1 MNPTQLEA
9 RVNTLDDY
17 SPIVG
22 EAEVA
27 ELRTLAERL
36 RGRSVQMVNSTAV
49 GGGVA
54 EILNRMVPLMQEL
67 EIGVRWDVITGG
79 EDFFAVTKAF
89 HNALHGESYRL
100 SDDSFRT
107 FLANAEQNR
116 ARLHFDSDF
125 TMIHDPQPVALI
137 DARPND
143 RSHWTWRCHID
154 LSQPNQ
160 KVWNFLAP
168 FVTKFDSAIFSSPA
182 FSRSLPIP
190 QYLFYPSID
199 PLSEKNRD
207 LDPAFVEQTMLRFE
221 IDDRRPIIT
230 QISRFDRLKDPVG
243 VVRAYQIV
251 KRYTDCQLVLAGG
264 GASDDPEGD
273 AVLAEVREAAG
284 QDPDIHILDLP
295 PSSAPEINALQR
307 ASTIIV
313 QKSLREG
320 FGLTVSE
327 GLWKKKP
334 VVASAVGGIPSQ
346 VIHKHTGMLAHSI
359 EGTAY
364 QVRFLLSNPGIA
376 QRLGENGHE
385 HVREH
390 FLITSD
396 VRRHLTLFLHF
407 LRPN

>member
-1 MNPTQLEA
+1 MTQTQLET
-9 RVNTLDDY
+9 RLNTLDDY
-17 SPIVG
+17 GSVIG
-22 EAEVA
+22 TAEVA
-27 ELRTLAERL
+27 ELRTLAQRL
-36 RGRSVQMVNSTAV
+36 RGRTVQMVNSTAV

-54 EILNRMVPLMQEL
+54 EILNRMVPLMNEL

-100 SDDSFRT
+100 SDDSFKT

-116 ARLHFDSDF
+116 SRMHFDCDF
-125 TMIHDPQPVALI
+125 TMIHDPQPVVLI
-137 DARPND
+137 DARPGGGG
-143 RSHWTWRCHID
+143 HWTWRCHID
-154 LSQPNQ
+154 LSQPNL

-168 FVTKFDSAIFSSPA
+168 FVNKFDSAIFSSPA
-182 FSRSLPIP
+182 FARRLPIP

-199 PLSEKNRD
+199 PLSEKNRELDAD
-207 LDPAFVEQTMLRFE
+207 LIEQTLARFE
-221 IDDRRPIIT
+221 IDPLRPIIT

-284 QDPDIHILDLP
+284 TDHDIHILDLP
-295 PSSAPEINALQR
+295 ATSAAEINALQR
-307 ASTIIV
+307 GSTIIV

-320 FGLTVSE
+320 FGLTVTE

-376 QRLGENGHE
+376 QKLGENGHE